1 MSLKVGSQTEAL
13 GCGSA
18 KSNQPENRGQSQI
31 SCKRLEG
38 DREQDKKKKSGG
50 NDGWGGGEREMG
62 VLRVTIKVSES
73 WGPGA
78 AIVRH
83 WFGLRVSNI
92 ERDEAVVF
100 DPIR

>member
-18 KSNQPENRGQSQI
+18 KSNQPENRGQNQI

-38 DREQDKKKKSGG
+38 DREQDKKK
-50 NDGWGGGEREMG
+50 GGGGIG
-62 VLRVTIKVSES
+62 VLRVTLKVSES

-78 AIVRH
+78 AIVRCQ
-83 WFGLRVSNI
+83 FGLCVSNV
-92 ERDEAVVF
+92 EKDEAVVF
-100 DPIR
+100 DPIW